1 MLPSDKWDSHP
12 EMAVKLY
19 SLAVEA
25 ERVLGCY
32 SQMEIYCGEVLAQ
45 KSISILQKKDVYL
58 AKLDRMANA
67 ELWYDDAICRCLTVL
82 KDLRCRFPRGGVM
95 GLLKAVVSL

>member
-1 MLPSDKWDSHP
+1 MSPSDKWESHP

-19 SLAVEA
+19 SLAAEA
-25 ERVLGCY
+25 ERFLGRY
-32 SQMEIYCGEVLAQ
+32 RQMEIYCCEVLAQ

-67 ELWYDDAICRCLTVL
+67 GLRYDNAIHL
-82 KDLRCRFPRGGVM
+82 
-95 GLLKAVVSL
+95 